1 MINKELNIAN
11 NEATRRDRFIRIVEK
26 RVNRIL
32 DNLDSLGK
40 CSNKSNYQYSD
51 KDVKKIFGEIDKKIK
66 EIKVLY
72 QSSNGRKERF
82 KLKDGWIVR
91 FNNHSVKNP

>member
-1 MINKELNIAN
+1 MTNKESNIAN
-11 NEATRRDRFIRIVEK
+11 NDVIRRDRFVRIAEK
-26 RVNRIL
+26 RVNKVL
-32 DNLDSLGK
+32 DNLDSLGR

-72 QSSNGRKERF
+72 QSSNGRKKRF
-82 KLKDGWIVR
+82 ELKDE
-91 FNNHSVKNP
+91 